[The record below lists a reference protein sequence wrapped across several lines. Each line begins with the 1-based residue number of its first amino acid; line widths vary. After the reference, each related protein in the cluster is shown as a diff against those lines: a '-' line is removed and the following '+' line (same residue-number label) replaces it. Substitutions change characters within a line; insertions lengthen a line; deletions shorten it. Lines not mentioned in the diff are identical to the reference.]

1 MEEKQARQS
10 IPAVEQRVYVDKQG
24 REVPLLV
31 MLEQGEPVYIQA
43 EQLSVQQLSTD
54 TLHLSTLDKTLHFTF
69 MRQGKDERAFV
80 LTQIT
85 DNHDNRQ
92 QFLYGQDSLNCQTKY
107 NDFLK

>member
-1 MEEKQARQS
+1 MEEKQTRQP
-10 IPAVEQRVYVDKQG
+10 IPSVEQRVYVDKQG
-24 REVPLLV
+24 REVPLLA
-31 MLEQGEPVYIQA
+31 MLEQGEPVYIQS

-85 DNHDNRQ
+85 DNRQ